1 MAVSDNII
9 AFDSARSSDRMVSFR
24 EEYRNTVNAC
34 RQALLKMLPQ
44 RMDDLF
50 ERLDD
55 ILYSLA
61 DKADSNQSQLLYF
74 DSMREL
80 RKEREGIENRFNQS
94 LLEGYDQFWKSGPP
108 TRFSDPAGSPQPGDE
123 FSLVDNYDLEEGLAV
138 DSMVSKGENAYFR
151 DLYAL
156 DQRFS
161 YLLNGLQVAGE
172 GNPVSPALFCQIFKA
187 SIDGIS
193 IELPIK
199 LIIYKQFEREVI
211 GRIGQFY
218 DELNVTL
225 AKAGVLPRLKH
236 SVRRNPEYAHQPVGS
251 EDSGELDNSHQA
263 EAVGSLQQSELFSTL
278 QQLLGQRRGGFS
290 SGNLLPAAPNYEF
303 ETLDVLSA
311 LSTLQ
316 HDGVMGGA
324 NLPQNQGV
332 DGIRDNLFQVLGIQ
346 PGNQQE
352 VGIKRGDEDAL
363 DIIALL
369 FEFIL
374 DDPGLS
380 DAMRALLGRLQ
391 IPMLKV
397 AILDKSFFSRKEH
410 PARKLLNNLAQAA
423 IGWSEQAGRGQ
434 DDLYGR
440 IESVI
445 GRVLSEFDDNVG
457 LFAELN
463 DQFSAFLEQE
473 QQGVKVAE
481 KRAAQVTQG
490 KEQLDQAKARVEQE
504 IRRCLGDRQSLP
516 AVVLTIL
523 EFAWKDVLLLIRLR
537 KGVESKEWRQ
547 AVRLMERLI
556 WSVDPKEGNQER
568 QELLQT
574 IPGLLKGLRVGL
586 NGISFDQH
594 KMTEIFKELQLCHVS
609 TLRDEERAR
618 PVEIVPV
625 SPPGNDEEIDDEL
638 GEILEEIVLETPKPF
653 VSPTGGEGD
662 RFYRMA
668 ESLSIG
674 TWLELKEEDAVLRIK
689 LSWRSD
695 TSGKLL
701 FVNRKGMK
709 VYEKSLGGLAI
720 WFREGKI
727 SVLEETDMPLMDRAL
742 SAMMKALHK
751 DSLASP

>member
-1 MAVSDNII
+1 M
-9 AFDSARSSDRMVSFR
+9 
-24 EEYRNTVNAC
+24 
-34 RQALLKMLPQ
+34 
-44 RMDDLF
+44 
-50 ERLDD
+50 
-55 ILYSLA
+55 
-61 DKADSNQSQLLYF
+61 
-74 DSMREL
+74 
-80 RKEREGIENRFNQS
+80 
-94 LLEGYDQFWKSGPP
+94 
-108 TRFSDPAGSPQPGDE
+108 
-123 FSLVDNYDLEEGLAV
+123 
-138 DSMVSKGENAYFR
+138 
-151 DLYAL
+151 
-156 DQRFS
+156 
-161 YLLNGLQVAGE
+161 QVAGA
-172 GNPVSPALFCQIFKA
+172 GNPVSPAFFCRIFKA
-187 SIDGIS
+187 SIAEIS

-236 SVRRNPEYAHQPVGS
+236 HVRRNPEYAHQPVGRD
-251 EDSGELDNSHQA
+251 DSGELESSRA
-263 EAVGSLQQSELFSTL
+263 EAAGSLMQSELFSTL
-278 QQLLGQRRGGFS
+278 QQLLGQRRGSLS
-290 SGNLLPAAPNYEF
+290 SGNPLPVVPNYEF

-316 HDGVMGGA
+316 HDGVVGGT
-324 NLPQNQGV
+324 NLLQHQGV
-332 DGIRDNLFQVLGIQ
+332 DSIRDNLFQVLGIQ

-352 VGIKRGDEDAL
+352 ARIKRGDEDAL

-374 DDPGLS
+374 DDPGLC

-397 AILDKSFFSRKEH
+397 AILDKTFFSRKEQ

-423 IGWSEQAGRGQ
+423 IGWSEQAVRSPDG
-434 DDLYGR
+434 LYGR

-490 KEQLDQAKARVEQE
+490 KEQLDQAKERVEQE
-504 IRRCLGDRQSLP
+504 IRRCLGDRQSIP

-523 EFAWKDVLLLIRLR
+523 EYAWKDVLLLIRLR

-556 WSVDPKEGNQER
+556 WSVDPKKGNQER

-586 NGISFDQH
+586 NGISFEMH
-594 KMTEIFKELQLCHVS
+594 KMTKF
-609 TLRDEERAR
+609 LRSCNSIMSAR
-618 PVEIVPV
+618 
-625 SPPGNDEEIDDEL
+625 
-638 GEILEEIVLETPKPF
+638 
-653 VSPTGGEGD
+653 
-662 RFYRMA
+662 
-668 ESLSIG
+668 
-674 TWLELKEEDAVLRIK
+674 
-689 LSWRSD
+689 
-695 TSGKLL
+695 
-701 FVNRKGMK
+701 
-709 VYEKSLGGLAI
+709 
-720 WFREGKI
+720 
-727 SVLEETDMPLMDRAL
+727 
-742 SAMMKALHK
+742 
-751 DSLASP
+751 

>member
-1 MAVSDNII
+1 MAASDNII
-9 AFDSARSSDRMVSFR
+9 AFDGSRSSDRMVSFR
-24 EEYRNTVNAC
+24 AEYRNTVNAC

-61 DKADSNQSQLLYF
+61 DKADNNQSQLLYF
-74 DSMREL
+74 DAMREL
-80 RKEREGIENRFNQS
+80 RKEREGIENGFNQS
-94 LLEGYDQFWKSGPP
+94 LLEGYDQFWKSGPRTILP
-108 TRFSDPAGSPQPGDE
+108 DSASAPQPGDE
-123 FSLVDNYDLEEGLAV
+123 FGLVENYDLEEGLAV

-172 GNPVSPALFCQIFKA
+172 GNPVSPAVFCQIFKS
-187 SIDGIS
+187 SISGIS

-211 GRIGQFY
+211 GRIGAFY
-218 DELNVTL
+218 DELNITL

-236 SVRRNPEYAHQPVGS
+236 SVRRNPEYASQPAERENS
-251 EDSGELDNSHQA
+251 DELDNNRGA
-263 EAVGSLQQSELFSTL
+263 KATGSLSQIELFSTL
-278 QQLLGQRRGGFS
+278 QQLLEQRREDYS
-290 SGNLLPAAPNYEF
+290 SGNTLPTTPNYEF

-316 HDGVMGGA
+316 HEGVVAGTNLLQHQGSDGVRGS
-324 NLPQNQGV
+324 
-332 DGIRDNLFQVLGIQ
+332 LFQTLGIQ

-352 VGIKRGDEDAL
+352 AGINRADEDTL
-363 DIIALL
+363 DIIAML

-397 AILDKSFFSRKEH
+397 AILDKTFFSRKEH
-410 PARKLLNNLAQAA
+410 PARRLLNNLAQAA

-440 IESVI
+440 IESVV

-473 QQGVKVAE
+473 QQGVRVAE

-490 KEQLDQAKARVEQE
+490 KEQLDQAKQRVEQE
-504 IRRCLGDRQSLP
+504 IRRCLGDRRSLP

-523 EFAWKDVLLLIRLR
+523 EYAWKDVLLLIRLR

-609 TLRDEERAR
+609 SLRDEGGVHPVKAAAASPLGDVEAQ
-618 PVEIVPV
+618 VEITDIV
-625 SPPGNDEEIDDEL
+625 
-638 GEILEEIVLETPKPF
+638 EEIVLETPKNY
-653 VSPTGGEGD
+653 VSPANDESD

-668 ESLSIG
+668 ESLDIG

-689 LSWRSD
+689 LSWRSGVSG
-695 TSGKLL
+695 TSL

-709 VYEKSLGGLAI
+709 VYEKSLEGLAI
-720 WFREGKI
+720 WFREGKVSI
-727 SVLEETDMPLMDRAL
+727 LDETDMPLMDRAL

-751 DSLASP
+751 DGSPSP

>member
-1 MAVSDNII
+1 MGCRLQGQEIPYPP
-9 AFDSARSSDRMVSFR
+9 AF
-24 EEYRNTVNAC
+24 
-34 RQALLKMLPQ
+34 
-44 RMDDLF
+44 
-50 ERLDD
+50 
-55 ILYSLA
+55 
-61 DKADSNQSQLLYF
+61 
-74 DSMREL
+74 
-80 RKEREGIENRFNQS
+80 
-94 LLEGYDQFWKSGPP
+94 
-108 TRFSDPAGSPQPGDE
+108 
-123 FSLVDNYDLEEGLAV
+123 
-138 DSMVSKGENAYFR
+138 
-151 DLYAL
+151 
-156 DQRFS
+156 
-161 YLLNGLQVAGE
+161 
-172 GNPVSPALFCQIFKA
+172 FCQIFKA
-187 SIDGIS
+187 SIAEIS

-236 SVRRNPEYAHQPVGS
+236 HVRRNPEYAHQPVGRD
-251 EDSGELDNSHQA
+251 DSGELESSRA
-263 EAVGSLQQSELFSTL
+263 EAAGSLMQSELFSTL
-278 QQLLGQRRGGFS
+278 QQLLGQRRGSFP
-290 SGNLLPAAPNYEF
+290 SGNPLPVVPNYEF

-316 HDGVMGGA
+316 HDGVVGGT
-324 NLPQNQGV
+324 NLLQHQGV
-332 DGIRDNLFQVLGIQ
+332 DSIRDNLFQVLGIQ

-352 VGIKRGDEDAL
+352 ARIKRGDEDAL

-374 DDPGLS
+374 DDPGLC

-397 AILDKSFFSRKEH
+397 AILDKTFFSRKEQ

-423 IGWSEQAGRGQ
+423 IGWSEQAVRGP
-434 DDLYGR
+434 DGLYGR

-490 KEQLDQAKARVEQE
+490 KEQLDQAKERVEQE
-504 IRRCLGDRQSLP
+504 IRRCLGDRQSIP

-523 EFAWKDVLLLIRLR
+523 EYAWKDVLLLIRLR

-556 WSVDPKEGNQER
+556 WSVDPKKGNQER

-594 KMTEIFKELQLCHVS
+594 KMTKIFKELQLYHVS
-609 TLRDEERAR
+609 SLRDEEYAH
-618 PVEIVPV
+618 PVGIVAVPPPV
-625 SPPGNDEEIDDEL
+625 DTEATGDV
-638 GEILEEIVLETPKPF
+638 LEEIIEEIALETAKPYA
-653 VSPTGGEGD
+653 SPADGEGD
-662 RFYRMA
+662 RFYHMA
-668 ESLSIG
+668 ASLDIG

-695 TSGKLL
+695 ISGTSL
-701 FVNRKGMK
+701 FVDRKGMK
-709 VYEKSLGGLAI
+709 AYERSLGGLAI

-727 SVLEETDMPLMDRAL
+727 SVLEETGMPLMDRAL